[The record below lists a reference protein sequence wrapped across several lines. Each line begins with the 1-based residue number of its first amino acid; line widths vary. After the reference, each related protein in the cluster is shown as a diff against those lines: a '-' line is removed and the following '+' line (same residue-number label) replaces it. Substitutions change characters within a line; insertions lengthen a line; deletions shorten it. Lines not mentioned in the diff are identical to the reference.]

1 MNLIDMLDFYAML
14 NHSSDL
20 FLMLQDY
27 TLDDRIDRADMNKII
42 VKELG
47 SCRPFVHESTVFKF
61 ALEEFFNKYNYN
73 IGKLLDSM
81 YLEYNPLTDKKM
93 DTDVWDGE
101 HRYSK
106 GDIDNTD
113 KYKTETDADNKG
125 NVSAYDSSTYQP
137 KEQDVIDQEVNH
149 EGETTSDIESTV
161 DTERHNVKTEQGLN
175 GARSYQDLI
184 KQERK
189 LAEFNIFNWIIQ
201 RMREELFL
209 LVY

>member
-14 NHSSDL
+14 NHSNDM

-27 TLDDRIDRADMNKII
+27 VLDSRIDREQMNKII

-47 SCRPFVHESTVFKF
+47 NCRPFVHESTVFKF
-61 ALEEFFNKYNYN
+61 ALEEFFGKYNYN
-73 IGKLLDSM
+73 IGKLIDTM
-81 YLEYNPLTDKKM
+81 YLEYNPLNDKVM
-93 DTDVWDGE
+93 RITEEETE
-101 HRYSK
+101 HRDST

-113 KYKTETDADNKG
+113 DYKTETDADNKG
-125 NVSAYDSSTYQP
+125 NVSAYDSTGYQP

-149 EGETTSDIESTV
+149 HGETTSDIESTV
-161 DTERHNVKTEQGLN
+161 DTEKHRAKDEVGLN
-175 GARSYQDLI
+175 GSRSYQDLI

>member
-1 MNLIDMLDFYAML
+1 MLDFYAML
-14 NHSSDL
+14 NHSDNM

-27 TLDDRIDRADMNKII
+27 TLDQRIDRDLLNKII

-61 ALEEFFNKYNYN
+61 ALEEFFSKYNYN
-73 IGKLLDSM
+73 IVKLIDTM
-81 YLEYNPLTDKKM
+81 YFEYEPLRDKEMEM
-93 DTDVWDGE
+93 DTCDNE

-125 NVSAYDSSTYQP
+125 NVSAYDSATYQP

-161 DTERHNVKTEQGLN
+161 DTEHHNLKTEKGLN
-175 GARSYQDLI
+175 GSRSYQDLV

>member
-14 NHSSDL
+14 NHSDDL

-27 TLDDRIDRADMNKII
+27 TLDSRIDRADMNKII
-42 VKELG
+42 IKELG

-73 IGKLLDSM
+73 IKKLLDSM
-81 YLEYNPLTDKKM
+81 YLQYDPLTDKKLET
-93 DTDVWDGE
+93 DTWDNE

-149 EGETTSDIESTV
+149 SGETTSDIESIV
-161 DTERHNVKTEQGLN
+161 DTDHHNLRAESGLN
-175 GARSYQDLI
+175 GSRSYQDLV